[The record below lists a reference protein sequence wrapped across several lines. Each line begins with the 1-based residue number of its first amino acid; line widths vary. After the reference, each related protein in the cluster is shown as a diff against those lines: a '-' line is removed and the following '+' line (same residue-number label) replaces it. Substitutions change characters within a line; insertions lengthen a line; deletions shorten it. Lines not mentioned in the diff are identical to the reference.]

1 MQKPSHLPT
10 ASVRHAKIIQ
20 ARLPEWL
27 RNLTADEISALQ
39 SFSPS
44 LWNWFD
50 QANRAHPH
58 VTRELL
64 HDYAAY
70 RKSTGPLALTAGT
83 LPPVEEYAAPLLAA
97 AIKARF
103 GIDLDVC
110 TTYLNDARQ
119 WFSHANHTDVASY
132 PNDIRKPVLRTDY
145 RTLLTA
151 ALQNFSPSETALGAL
166 DFDRRIRA
174 KVVPDPASE
183 KGKLYDIDPAHFAAL
198 CRDLDLG
205 QGYQDLID
213 STLATTDELRMAES
227 SALLVDA
234 HMAYLNG
241 DVSEAMYKRIK
252 AAAAGRSPED
262 GTAGLTAYEL
272 QLWDT
277 PLTSLL
283 AFSDDLESSAR
294 VLPVVV
300 HIPGD
305 PVAPLK
311 EYPSSSAFAHALV
324 KRLEQMD
331 YLEFFQRFFPARHR
345 AELRQKVVD
354 CIYPYAWSPA
364 ANLSIRQRSANPS
377 LHLRA
382 SKLAGPPLDE
392 MLNRKVASVKNDALF
407 HAVPT
412 RLKDRQAFDERI
424 HHYLALGL
432 GALNAASF
440 IVPVL
445 GQAMAVINV
454 MQLASETFDGIQ
466 AWSRDEQE
474 QAWGYLTD
482 VIENVALIGALGAA
496 GQSGVPAKEIIPVET
511 PSFITELEPVTM
523 PDGQERL
530 WKTDMT
536 PYAHD
541 IILPPG
547 LQPDQYGVY
556 HYQGK
561 AWVAIEDNF
570 FAITRY
576 PEEADYRARHATLPG
591 TYEPK
596 LRHNGVGTWQH
607 GLDRPLQWQ
616 GPKLVQRLGAG
627 FWRLDEQTAKQML
640 RVSGTHEAV
649 LRRTLSENERP
660 PALLEDTRRR
670 FAADEYARQAF
681 PASEAAART
690 EAFDNFY
697 MTLSRTDDPA
707 ARAIQK
713 HYPQLPLVI
722 AEELGFHATPEELSQ
737 LMQGRV
743 PLRLAQEIRVYQ
755 QEVRLARAYEGLYL
769 QAPAYNPDTDKLIF
783 HSLERLPGWP
793 DQLRLEIRDYWHG
806 GVLIDSLGEPNAPTR
821 KVLLRVGTQYEAQ
834 DHQGLH
840 LNGADNLYASV
851 LHALPD
857 DMRMALSVPGTWQS
871 QDLQAAI
878 QRNSLPRHV
887 LRKVLGMQPSHPANV
902 PPMRLAGGRIGYA
915 LSGRGALGNL
925 ILRDTLLDLI
935 RTLQLGAA
943 LNLEPE
949 SILRALEAAGLDR
962 QTIQNRLHE
971 LLGEQSQLTQA
982 MNTWGE
988 GSAQSST
995 PQAEAPERMRI
1006 VEAIWQA
1013 WIDTALADIMGTPT
1027 SLTLEEVSPT
1037 LLPTQLPAFL
1047 SSRIRQLHLQTI
1059 TPPANDFVRA
1069 HERMVSFL
1077 NQFGDLEALTLRT
1090 AIYDRSNV
1098 SLPLLPTLFSR
1109 FPNLRELHLV
1119 NQNLVIGTWEIQGLR
1134 AMPHLEVLDLSG
1146 NLVPLYENL
1155 APLLQLRLR
1164 YLGLDRIA
1172 IRQWP
1177 AWLVPANLEGME
1189 VLSLRDNSITDI
1201 PDGLFDQPG
1210 SHASPTRINLH
1221 GNVLTDRTMRRILL
1235 DWSYPEYALR
1245 FELDVPQWL
1254 QTRIEHLQI
1263 ERAELNAD
1271 IARWTEGAASSSS
1284 QAEDRQQIGDC
1295 IRNAWRRQAE
1305 GDSFSALE
1313 LRNISLEHFPE
1324 QLPEFFCNRLRS
1336 LHLERVTFQQ
1346 PQLDDFLMRF
1356 PNLQALRMYGHATP
1370 LQGIPNALQQLRELH
1385 TVVLVD
1391 QGLLVDQQA
1400 MTLLGQIHQLET
1412 LELSGNAIGQITDL
1426 STLPRRLSMLHL
1438 DDTGL
1443 DAWPEWVEAMFPLSV
1458 LDLDHNRIST
1468 LPERILE
1475 NPRNDGIHTEI
1486 SLMNNPLS
1494 RETMITAHR
1503 SGGDHRRYSF
1513 NMDLPP
1519 DIEAMSP
1526 NFHSDSMSSSVAS
1539 SGHVHSPAPLEQE
1552 VPTVDHWLS
1561 TQDGQARIRRA
1572 VWARLEQHDAN
1583 NNLLRLVQRLT
1594 HTAPYRNTALRP
1606 ELVQRV
1612 WAVIE
1617 AADRN
1622 DDMRALFNGVAQE
1635 ALPQADGNQTCAD
1648 GALLVFGQIEQQ
1660 MLLQSIL
1667 GGPRERYGENLFRWM
1682 RSQYRLQTLD
1692 EYASA
1697 HLAGRDEAEVRLAY
1711 RLRLSDELDLQLPP
1725 QAMLYEATADV
1736 DRREREAVVAYVRQ
1750 REDDNSWLD
1759 YAAAQDLWVEYLKS
1773 TDEAYFRQQR
1783 EAYETSVLSLPDRYP
1798 GMAIEALQPMYE
1810 QLRLDYEAMVLR
1822 RIHQLTIERGR
1833 EYLHD

>member
-70 RKSTGPLALTAGT
+70 RKSTDPLALTAGT

-110 TTYLNDARQ
+110 TTYLNDARRR
-119 WFSHANHTDVASY
+119 FSHANHTDVASY
-132 PNDIRKPVLRTDY
+132 PNDIRKPLLRTDY

-183 KGKLYDIDPAHFAAL
+183 KGKLYDIEPAHFAAL

-300 HIPGD
+300 HTPGD

-392 MLNRKVASVKNDALF
+392 MLSRKVASVKNDALF

-412 RLKDRQAFDERI
+412 RLKDQQAFDERI
-424 HHYLALGL
+424 HHFLALGL
-432 GALNAASF
+432 GTLNAASF

-482 VIENVALIGALGAA
+482 VIENVALISALGAA

-570 FAITRY
+570 FAVTRY

-743 PLRLAQEIRVYQ
+743 PLRLAQETRVYQ

-806 GVLIDSLGEPNAPTR
+806 GELIDSLGEPNAPTR

-887 LRKVLGMQPSHPANV
+887 LRKVLGLQPTHPASV
-902 PPMRLAGGRIGYA
+902 PPMRLAGGRVGYA
-915 LSGRGALGNL
+915 LSGRGALGNF

-935 RTLQLGAA
+935 RTLQLGSA

-962 QTIQNRLHE
+962 QTILNRLHG

-988 GSAQSST
+988 GSAHSLT

-1006 VEAIWQA
+1006 VQAIWQA
-1013 WIDTALADIMGTPT
+1013 WIDTALADVMGTPT
-1027 SLTLEEVSPT
+1027 SLALEEVSPT

-1059 TPPANDFVRA
+1059 TPPANDLVRA
-1069 HERMVSFL
+1069 HETMVSFL
-1077 NQFGDLEALTLRT
+1077 EQFGDLESLELRS
-1090 AIYDRSNV
+1090 AIYNRSNV

-1109 FPNLRELHLV
+1109 FPNLRALRLV
-1119 NQNLVIGTWEIQGLR
+1119 NQNLVIGTREVQGLQ
-1134 AMPHLEVLDLSG
+1134 AMSRLEVLDLSG
-1146 NLVPLYENL
+1146 NLVPLHESL
-1155 APLLQLRLR
+1155 APLVQMPLH

-1172 IRQWP
+1172 LRQWP
-1177 AWLVPANLEGME
+1177 AWLIPANLNGMAE
-1189 VLSLRDNSITDI
+1189 LSLMDNHITNI
-1201 PDGLFDQPG
+1201 PDDLFNHPG
-1210 SHASPTRINLH
+1210 ASISSTQIYLH
-1221 GNVLTDRTMRRILL
+1221 GNVLTDQSIRRVLL
-1235 DWSYPEYALR
+1235 DWNHQFALR
-1245 FELDVPQWL
+1245 FELDVPHSL
-1254 QTRIEHLQI
+1254 QTRIGGLLA
-1263 ERAELNAD
+1263 ERDELNA
-1271 IARWTEGAASSSS
+1271 ATAQWTSGAASPDEV
-1284 QAEDRQQIGDC
+1284 QVRQHVGEC
-1295 IRNAWRRQAE
+1295 IINTWRRQAD
-1305 GDSFSALE
+1305 GDNFAALQ
-1313 LRNISLEHFPE
+1313 LRRVSLDQFPPRLPAFFYDRLRSVMLE
-1324 QLPEFFCNRLRS
+1324 QVTFQLPE
-1336 LHLERVTFQQ
+1336 
-1346 PQLDDFLMRF
+1346 LDNFLLRF
-1356 PNLQALRMYGHATP
+1356 PNLEALRMYGHITP
-1370 LQGIPNALQQLRELH
+1370 LPAIPNALPQLPELR
-1385 TVVLVD
+1385 TLVLEN
-1391 QGLLVDQQA
+1391 QGLRVDQQA
-1400 MTLLGQIHQLET
+1400 MTQLGQIRQLDT
-1412 LELSGNAIGQITDL
+1412 LELSWNTIGQITDQA
-1426 STLPRRLSMLHL
+1426 SLPRRLNMLHL
-1438 DDTGL
+1438 DHTQL
-1443 DAWPEWVEAMFPLSV
+1443 DAWPEWVEAMLPLSV
-1458 LDLDHNRIST
+1458 LDLDHNQIST
-1468 LPERILE
+1468 LPEHILE
-1475 NPRNDGIHTEI
+1475 NPRGNGLHTEI
-1486 SLMNNPLS
+1486 SLIANPLS
-1494 RETMITAHR
+1494 RHTMIRAHT
-1503 SGGDHRRYSF
+1503 SEGYHRRYSF
-1513 NMDLPP
+1513 DMDLPP
-1519 DIEAMSP
+1519 DIEALSP
-1526 NFHSDSMSSSVAS
+1526 LFHSDSTSSSVAS
-1539 SGHVHSPAPLEQE
+1539 SGHVHSPASVEQP
-1552 VPTVDHWLS
+1552 VPGIDHWLS
-1561 TQDGQARIRRA
+1561 PQDGPSSPRRTI
-1572 VWARLEQHDAN
+1572 WARLEQHVAD

-1594 HTAPYRNTALRP
+1594 QAAPYVDTTLRP
-1606 ELVQRV
+1606 VLVQRV
-1612 WAVIE
+1612 WAVLD
-1617 AADRN
+1617 AADR
-1622 DDMRALFNGVAQE
+1622 DERMRALFNSIAQE

-1648 GALLVFGQIEQQ
+1648 GALLVFGQIEQL
-1660 MLLQSIL
+1660 MLLESFV
-1667 GGPRERYGENLFRWM
+1667 GPKDDQYGKRLLRWM
-1682 RSQYRLQTLD
+1682 RSQYRLQALD
-1692 EYASA
+1692 EYARTN
-1697 HLAGRDEAEVRLAY
+1697 LAGRDEAEVRLAY
-1711 RLRLSDELDLQLPP
+1711 RLRLSSELELMLPP
-1725 QAMLYEATADV
+1725 QSMLYEASAHV
-1736 DRREREAVVAYVRQ
+1736 DERERAAVIAFVRQ
-1750 REDDNSWLD
+1750 RESSDGWLD
-1759 YAAAQDLWVEYLKS
+1759 YAATQEQWVDYLRS
-1773 TDEAYFRQQR
+1773 TDEAYFSQQQQ
-1783 EAYETSVLSLPDRYP
+1783 AYERNVLDLPDRYP
-1798 GMAIEALQPMYE
+1798 GMAIEALQPMYD
-1810 QLRLDYEAMVLR
+1810 QLRRDHQAMVLR
-1822 RIHQLTIERGR
+1822 RLYQLTIQHERD
-1833 EYLHD
+1833 YLHD